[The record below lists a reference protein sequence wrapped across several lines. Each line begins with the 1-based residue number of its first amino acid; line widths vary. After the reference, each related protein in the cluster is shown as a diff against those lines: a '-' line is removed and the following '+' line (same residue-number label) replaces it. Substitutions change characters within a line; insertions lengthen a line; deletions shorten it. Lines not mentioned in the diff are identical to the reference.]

1 MKPGV
6 LSNIT
11 VIDMTEGVAGP
22 YAASLL
28 GDLGANVIKVER
40 AEGDWSRTAGK
51 HSIGN
56 IGSTQFVALNRN
68 KRDISLDL
76 GTPDGLRIIE
86 RMVAQSDVLLSN
98 FRAGVMAR
106 LGLDYAR

>member
-6 LSNIT
+6 LSDIT

-28 GDLGANVIKVER
+28 GDMGANVIKVER

-51 HSIGN
+51 HSVGN
-56 IGSTQFVALNRN
+56 VGSTQFVALNRN
-68 KRDISLDL
+68 KRDIGLDL
-76 GTPDGLRIIE
+76 ATPDRK
-86 RMVAQSDVLLSN
+86 ST
-98 FRAGVMAR
+98 R
-106 LGLDYAR
+106 LNSSHT